1 MSDPMTEAAEM
12 YLLRIALLSEGEE
25 PVPISQLAETL
36 HVSPISANQMCR
48 KLESRG
54 LVDYQP
60 YKGVTLTLQGEAIA
74 LRMLRKRRL
83 WEVFLAEKLGLDPQ
97 DAEDV
102 ACRFEHVTPEDLAE
116 RLADYLGNP
125 TLSPQRQ
132 PIPPR
137 FGGVQRR
144 MTLRPLAAVGVGA
157 RVQVTNILTDATTKA
172 FLRDQGIGPGAIV
185 TILASAPE
193 KALLV
198 AVDGQRVSL
207 AADIAQ
213 KIDVTPLDEARPEA
227 PLHDVQA
234 PRQARAS

>member
-12 YLLRIALLSEGEE
+12 YLLRIALLAQDEE

-36 HVSPISANQMCR
+36 NVSPISANQMCR
-48 KLESRG
+48 KLEAKG

-60 YKGVTLTLQGEAIA
+60 YKGVMLTWQGEAIA
-74 LRMLRKRRL
+74 LRVLRKRRL
-83 WEVFLAEKLGLDPQ
+83 WEVFLVEKLGLDPE

-116 RLADYLGNP
+116 RLADYLGHP

-137 FGGVQRR
+137 LGDVQRR
-144 MTLRPLAAVGVGA
+144 MTLRPLAAVGVGES
-157 RVQVTNILTDATTKA
+157 VQVANILTDETTKA
-172 FLRDQGIGPGAIV
+172 FLRNQGIGPGAIV
-185 TILASAPE
+185 TILASTPE
-193 KALLV
+193 KAMLV
-198 AVDGQRVSL
+198 AVDGKRVSL

-213 KIDVTPLDEARPEA
+213 KIDVTPLDEEKSETA
-227 PLHDVQA
+227 
-234 PRQARAS
+234 RQAQTS